1 MVACSIIILY
11 FKLTTKNRISLYLSK
26 AKQITDTINYMKPE
40 SWFLC
45 TTKVNQKQQFHLTQW
60 TVCFQACQFCIATC
74 TNLQIIH
81 QKTKIIKIN
90 IVNGVDFYTHW
101 KEQKTYHIPGSWHY
115 LEHFVTSTCN
125 FIISPL
131 GSWLF

>member
-11 FKLTTKNRISLYLSK
+11 FQLTTKNRMALYLSK

-40 SWFLC
+40 PQFLC
-45 TTKVNQKQQFHLTQW
+45 KHRFKQQFHLTQW

-90 IVNGVDFYTHW
+90 IVNGVDFYTH
-101 KEQKTYHIPGSWHY
+101 
-115 LEHFVTSTCN
+115 
-125 FIISPL
+125 
-131 GSWLF
+131 